1 MKKSIFTFLF
11 LTCLS
16 FSYGQETIFLETCG
30 TTDISSPKKVD
41 TYTGWDNSAPVTF
54 TRTTTLDGYADVRIT
69 SSMTNHVWFP
79 YDKNS
84 DLIISN
90 IPAENYHNL
99 KLSFDIAAY
108 KLADANVNKLTVLC
122 NDSAL
127 TIPSEV
133 FTSSKFITVS
143 DIELNNSETITLK
156 FQYSAENNI
165 NGYRLDNFKIT
176 GDKVTSDVYN
186 PSVTNFN
193 PFISGNELIISNITY
208 GTPVEV
214 YNLLGSLIQTSV
226 LNGRSIELNRNI
238 TKGLYI
244 IRAGKQTAKVTL

>member
-1 MKKSIFTFLF
+1 MS
-11 LTCLS
+11 CLS

-69 SSMTNHVWFP
+69 TSMTNHVWFP
-79 YDKNS
+79 YEKSS

-90 IPAENYHNL
+90 IPTANYHNL

-108 KLADANVNKLTVLC
+108 KLTDANVNKLSVLC

-127 TIPSEV
+127 TIPSET

-156 FQYSAENNI
+156 FQYSAENNT
-165 NGYRLDNFKIT
+165 NGYRLDNFKIS
-176 GDKVTSDVYN
+176 GDKVTSDVHN
-186 PSVTNFN
+186 PSVSDFN
-193 PFISGNELIISNITY
+193 PFISGNNLILSNITD
-208 GTPVEV
+208 GTTIEV
-214 YNLLGSLIQTSV
+214 YNILGTLIQSSV
-226 LNGRSIELNRNI
+226 LNGRSIELNRNM
-238 TKGLYI
+238 TKGMYI
-244 IRAGKQTAKVTL
+244 IRAGKHTAKVTL